1 MQISSKR
8 RRTKKQI
15 EEDKEE
21 ELIKQQH
28 IKDSMDELDALRDRV
43 RGLEREANNSKAAHK
58 LVNKMMAAG
67 HIVQDSEDS
76 VIVHAAGG
84 QQRFD
89 VGND

>member
-1 MQISSKR
+1 
-8 RRTKKQI
+8 
-15 EEDKEE
+15 
-21 ELIKQQH
+21 
-28 IKDSMDELDALRDRV
+28 MDELDALRERV

-67 HIVQDSEDS
+67 HIVQDADDS

-89 VGND
+89 VGNDEEQPEAN